1 VKSELKILLE
11 RDLDFS
17 NVRYYTLKFDDE
29 DKTELKKFYDKYQ
42 QEFLDS
48 INFIKMWIA
57 VIGEEFS
64 ATPQYFRPEDN
75 ASALPPPTKE
85 IRHLGFDIG
94 AKKMNLR
101 LYCIV
106 LSPEIVILVNGGI
119 KESDATSG
127 SPSCWEQYMLTSNIS
142 SQLNKM
148 KKDGHLT
155 LKGKMLKRSKLF
167 KLTFQK

>member
-1 VKSELKILLE
+1 MKSELKILLE

-17 NVRYYTLKFDDE
+17 KVRYYTLKFDDD
-29 DKTELKKFYDKYQ
+29 DKTELDKFYDKYQ
-42 QEFLDS
+42 DEFADS

-57 VIGEEFS
+57 EIGEKFS
-64 ATPQYFRPEDN
+64 AIPRYFRPEDN

-85 IRHLGFDIG
+85 LRCLDIDS
-94 AKKMNLR
+94 KKMNLR

-119 KESDATSG
+119 KESDSTTG
-127 SPSCWEQYMLTSNIS
+127 SPSCWDQYMFTSNVS

-148 KKDGHLT
+148 IKDGHLT
-155 LKGKMLKRSKLF
+155 LKGKMLKRKKLF